1 MYGMELPSLEQA
13 ASMEAEKSFREL
25 KRPSRLLI
33 PEDGEVISF

>member
-1 MYGMELPSLEQA
+1 LDHCPISRGNLRKRA
-13 ASMEAEKSFREL
+13 DKEL